1 MPENKNLFSK
11 LIENIKNIKNPFITV
26 PNGTVYLYS
35 DMLKLSGSYA
45 NALVAIGI
53 QKNDRIL
60 VQTEKQIECIW
71 LYLAC
76 LRLGAIYITI
86 NPAYTLTETEYFITD
101 SKPKLFITT
110 DLNKNLQL
118 LELLKTHNGLTIR
131 DLQETGINS
140 LSAMA
145 SCENPDFETYFC
157 KNEDIAAILYTSGT
171 TGRSK
176 GALIS
181 HQNLFS
187 NAKTLSNIWHM
198 SSADKLLHI
207 LPIYHTHGLFVAFNS
222 TLHAGG
228 SILFHK
234 NFAVADVI
242 DDIPK
247 VTMLMGVPTHYIRL
261 ISTREFSR
269 RLTSKMRLFIS
280 GSAPL
285 SSEVHSNFKKITG
298 LDILERYGM
307 TETNMITSN
316 PYEGERKSGTVGFPI
331 PGVTVRI
338 RNIETKEIT
347 ENGSV
352 GSIEVKGPNVF
363 TGYWKM
369 EERAK
374 VDFHDDGFFITG
386 DLGFFDSSGYLNIS
400 GRNKDLIISGGLNVY
415 PAEVERIIDSL
426 PEVNE
431 SALIGIPHPDFGE
444 GVTAV
449 ITLSNRHTTI
459 NEQDLRN
466 RIRDQ
471 LASFKVPLKI
481 KVKYQLPR
489 NAMGKIQ
496 KNLLRTEFENL
507 YSEKS

>member
-11 LIENIKNIKNPFITV
+11 LTENLKNTKNPFVTV
-26 PNGTVYLYS
+26 PDGTVYLYS
-35 DMLKLSGSYA
+35 DMLKLSGKYA
-45 NALVAIGI
+45 NALIAIGI
-53 QKNDRIL
+53 QKDDRIL
-60 VQTEKQIECIW
+60 VQTEKQIETIW

-101 SKPKLFITT
+101 SKPKLFVTT

-118 LELLKTHNGLTIR
+118 LELIKTRDGITIK
-131 DLQETGINS
+131 DLQKTGNNS
-140 LSAMA
+140 FSVLASYEKSA
-145 SCENPDFETYFC
+145 FETHFC
-157 KNEDIAAILYTSGT
+157 NNKDIAAILYTSGT
-171 TGRSK
+171 TGHSK

-198 SSADKLLHI
+198 SSSDKLLHI

-222 TLHAGG
+222 TLYAGG
-228 SILFHK
+228 SILFHE
-234 NFAVADVI
+234 NFIVKEVI

-247 VTMLMGVPTHYIRL
+247 VTVLMGVPTHYIRL
-261 ISTREFSR
+261 ISEREFSR
-269 RLTSKMRLFIS
+269 QLTSKMRLFIS

-316 PYEGERKSGTVGFPI
+316 PYEGERKSGTVGFPL
-331 PGVTVRI
+331 PDVTVRI
-338 RNIETKEIT
+338 RDIETGKIT
-347 ENGSV
+347 KNGSV
-352 GSIEVKGPNVF
+352 GSIEVTGPNVF

-386 DLGFFDSSGYLNIS
+386 DLGFFDSAGYLNIS
-400 GRNKDLIISGGLNVY
+400 GRDKDLIISGGLNVY
-415 PAEVERIIDSL
+415 PAEVERVIDSL
-426 PEVNE
+426 PEVSE
-431 SALIGIPHPDFGE
+431 SALIGLPHPDFGE

-449 ITLSNRHTTI
+449 ITLINRHTTI
-459 NEQDLRN
+459 DEQDLRN

-481 KVKYQLPR
+481 KVKDQLPK

-496 KNLLRTEFENL
+496 KNLLRTEFENI

>member
-1 MPENKNLFSK
+1 MSKNKNLFSQ
-11 LIENIKNIKNPFITV
+11 LTQNLKNTKNPFITV
-26 PNGTVYLYS
+26 SAETVYLYG
-35 DMLKLSGSYA
+35 DMLKLSGRYA
-45 NALVAIGI
+45 NALAAIGI

-60 VQTEKQIECIW
+60 VQTEKQVECIW

-101 SKPKLFITT
+101 SEPKLFVTT
-110 DLNKNLQL
+110 DLNKNL
-118 LELLKTHNGLTIR
+118 ELLKLLETRTETIIK
-131 DLQETGINS
+131 DLQKTGNNS
-140 LSAMA
+140 LRVMA
-145 SCENPDFETYFC
+145 SCENPDFDTCFC
-157 KNEDIAAILYTSGT
+157 NNEDIAAILYTSGT

-187 NAKTLSNIWHM
+187 NAKALANIWHM
-198 SSADKLLHI
+198 SSSDKLLHI

-222 TLHAGG
+222 TLYSGG

-234 NFAVADVI
+234 NFAVEAVI
-242 DDIPK
+242 DAITK
-247 VTMLMGVPTHYIRL
+247 VTVLMGVPTHYIRL
-261 ISTREFSR
+261 ISEREFSKE
-269 RLTSKMRLFIS
+269 LTSTMRLFIS

-307 TETNMITSN
+307 TETNMIASN
-316 PYEGERKSGTVGFPI
+316 PYEGERKSGTVGFPL
-331 PGVTVRI
+331 PDVTVRI
-338 RNIETKEIT
+338 RDIETGILLK
-347 ENGSV
+347 NGSV

-386 DLGFFDSSGYLNIS
+386 DLGFFDSAGYLNIS
-400 GRNKDLIISGGLNVY
+400 GRDKDLIISGGLNVY
-415 PAEVERIIDSL
+415 PAEVERVMDAL
-426 PEVNE
+426 PQVGE

-449 ITLSNRHTTI
+449 ITLRNGHATV
-459 NEQDLRN
+459 NEQNLRN
-466 RIRDQ
+466 RIRNQ

-481 KVKYQLPR
+481 IVKDQLPK

-496 KNLLRTEFENL
+496 KNLLRTEFEDT

>member
-1 MPENKNLFSK
+1 MSKNKNLFFQ
-11 LIENIKNIKNPFITV
+11 LIQNLKNTKNPFITV
-26 PNGTVYLYS
+26 PDGTVYLYG
-35 DMLKLSGSYA
+35 DMFKLSGRYA
-45 NALVAIGI
+45 NALVTIGV

-60 VQTEKQIECIW
+60 VQTDKQIECIW

-86 NPAYTLTETEYFITD
+86 NPAYTLTETEYFIND
-101 SKPKLFITT
+101 SAPKLFVTT
-110 DLNKNLQL
+110 DLNKNL
-118 LELLKTHNGLTIR
+118 ELLKFLETRTETIIK
-131 DLQETGINS
+131 DLQKTGNNS
-140 LSAMA
+140 LSVMA
-145 SCENPDFETYFC
+145 SCENSDFETCFC
-157 KNEDIAAILYTSGT
+157 NNEDIAAILYTSGT

-187 NAKTLSNIWHM
+187 NAKTLADIWHM
-198 SSADKLLHI
+198 SSSDKLLHI

-222 TLHAGG
+222 TLYSGG

-234 NFAVADVI
+234 NFAVEAVL
-242 DDIPK
+242 DDITK
-247 VTMLMGVPTHYIRL
+247 VTVLMGVPTHYIRL
-261 ISTREFSR
+261 ISERAFSKE
-269 RLTSKMRLFIS
+269 LTSTMRLFIS

-285 SSEVHSNFKKITG
+285 SSEVHLDFKKITV

-316 PYEGERKSGTVGFPI
+316 PYEGERKSGTVGFPL
-331 PGVTVRI
+331 PDVTVRI
-338 RNIETKEIT
+338 RDIETGKLM

-386 DLGFFDSSGYLNIS
+386 DLGFFDSAGYLNIS
-400 GRNKDLIISGGLNVY
+400 GRDKDLIISGGLNVY
-415 PAEVERIIDSL
+415 PAEVERVIDAL
-426 PEVNE
+426 PQVGE

-466 RIRDQ
+466 RIRNQ

-481 KVKYQLPR
+481 IVKDELPK

-496 KNLLRTEFENL
+496 KNLLRTEFEDI

>member
-1 MPENKNLFSK
+1 MPENQNLFFKLTKNLKDTKNLFIK
-11 LIENIKNIKNPFITV
+11 LPD
-26 PNGTVYLYS
+26 GTLYFYS
-35 DMLKLSGSYA
+35 DMLKLSGKYA
-45 NALVAIGI
+45 NALAAMGI
-53 QKNDRIL
+53 RKNDRIL

-86 NPAYTLTETEYFITD
+86 NPAYTLSETEYFISD
-101 SKPKLFITT
+101 SKPKLFVTT
-110 DLNKNLQL
+110 SLHKNSKLI
-118 LELLKTHNGLTIR
+118 ELLKTHNLFKIK
-131 DLQETGINS
+131 DLQETGNNS
-140 LSAMA
+140 LCVMA
-145 SCENPDFETYFC
+145 SCENYEFETCFC
-157 KNEDIAAILYTSGT
+157 NNRDIAAILYTSGT

-187 NAKTLSNIWHM
+187 NAKTLSDIWYM
-198 SSADKLLHI
+198 SSEDKLLHI

-222 TLHAGG
+222 TLYAGG

-234 NFAVADVI
+234 NFVVEDVI

-247 VTMLMGVPTHYIRL
+247 VTVLMGVPTHYIRL
-261 ISTREFSR
+261 ISEREFSR
-269 RLTSKMRLFIS
+269 QLTSEMRLFIS

-307 TETNMITSN
+307 TETNMIASN
-316 PYEGERKSGTVGFPI
+316 PYEGERKSGTVGLPL

-338 RNIETKEIT
+338 RNPVTGEIT
-347 ENGSV
+347 NNGSV

-363 TGYWKM
+363 SGYWEM
-369 EERAK
+369 EELAK
-374 VDFHDDGFFITG
+374 IDFHDDGFFITG

-415 PAEVERIIDSL
+415 PAEVERVIDSL
-426 PEVNE
+426 PEVSE
-431 SALIGIPHPDFGE
+431 SALIGIPHRDFGE

-466 RIRDQ
+466 RIRNQ

-481 KVKYQLPR
+481 KVKDQLPK

-496 KNLLRTEFENL
+496 KNLLRNEFASI
-507 YSEKS
+507 YSEK